1 MTERQMTERL
11 SATINGAA
19 VSAEVEAQEL
29 LLDFLRDRLGLTGA
43 KQSCEVQ
50 VCGVCTVLVD
60 GDPVSSCCF
69 LAADIDGRQVETIE
83 GLAGS
88 DFHQRAVRAF
98 MRHAA
103 VQCGFCTPG
112 LLLTAKALA
121 GRGVSGD
128 RDEIAAAM
136 SGNLCRC
143 TGYRSILD
151 ALTEV
156 LGE

>member
-1 MTERQMTERL
+1 MTERV

-19 VSAEVEAQEL
+19 VSAEVEPAEL

-83 GLAGS
+83 GMAGS
-88 DFHQRAVRAF
+88 DFGRRAVQAF

-112 LLLTAKALA
+112 MLLTAKALA

-156 LGE
+156 LRE